1 MVGLQREWTAHHLAG
16 IRTFPLITV
25 LGTVLAILSR
35 SLGGWLVE
43 AGLLAVTLTLTA
55 GALISYLQ
63 NKQAPGLT
71 TEVAALVMYAVG
83 AAVGFDQTALG
94 LIVGGGVAVL
104 LHWKERL
111 HSFVQRIG
119 ETDMRAIFQLVVIAL
134 IILPVL
140 PNKSYGPYGV
150 LNPFEIWLTVVLIV
164 GISVGGYI
172 AYKFLGAKAGTLL
185 GAILGG
191 LISSTAAT
199 VSYSRRSRRSPE
211 TASMAAFVIMVA
223 STIVF
228 GRVVFEIAVVAPE
241 ILIDVVPPLAVMTAA
256 MGAIAAGLYWMRR
269 GEAEHVPID
278 EDPSQLKAAI
288 VFGLLYAA
296 VLFAVAAAK
305 EHFDNRALYAV
316 AALSGLTDM
325 DAITLSTAQL
335 IKRQELSVD
344 TGWRMILVGALSNL
358 VFKCA
363 AVAVLGHRKL
373 LLRVS
378 VAFGIS
384 MVVGL
389 LLLALWP

>member
-1 MVGLQREWTAHHLAG
+1 MAG
-16 IRTFPLITV
+16 
-25 LGTVLAILSR
+25 
-35 SLGGWLVE
+35 
-43 AGLLAVTLTLTA
+43 
-55 GALISYLQ
+55 YLRD
-63 NKQAPGLT
+63 KQAAGLT
-71 TEVAALVMYAVG
+71 TGIAALVMYTVG
-83 AAVGFDQTALG
+83 AALGYQQTALG

-104 LHWKERL
+104 LQWKESL

-134 IILPVL
+134 VILPVL
-140 PNKSYGPYGV
+140 PNENFGPYGV

-185 GAILGG
+185 GAVLGG

-199 VSYSRRSRRSPE
+199 VSYSRRSRRAPE

-241 ILIDVVPPLAVMTAA
+241 ILIQVVPPLAVMTAA

-269 GEAEHVPID
+269 GEAEQLPVD

-288 VFGLLYAA
+288 VFGLFYAS

-305 EHFDNRALYAV
+305 EHFDSRALYAV

-344 TGWRMILVGALSNL
+344 TGWRMILVGAMSNL
-358 VFKCA
+358 IFKCA

-378 VAFGIS
+378 TAFGVS
-384 MVVGL
+384 LFVGVL
-389 LLLALWP
+389 LLVLWP

>member
-1 MVGLQREWTAHHLAG
+1 M
-16 IRTFPLITV
+16 
-25 LGTVLAILSR
+25 
-35 SLGGWLVE
+35 
-43 AGLLAVTLTLTA
+43 
-55 GALISYLQ
+55 
-63 NKQAPGLT
+63 
-71 TEVAALVMYAVG
+71 
-83 AAVGFDQTALG
+83 GFNQTALG

-104 LHWKERL
+104 LQWKKPL
-111 HSFVQRIG
+111 HSFVQRFG
-119 ETDMRAIFQLVVIAL
+119 ETDMRAVFQLVLIAL
-134 IILPVL
+134 VILPVL
-140 PNKSYGPYGV
+140 PNKNYGPYGV

-185 GAILGG
+185 GAVLGG

-199 VSYSRRSRRSPE
+199 VSYSRRSRRAPE
-211 TASMAAFVIMVA
+211 TAGMAAFVIMVA

-228 GRVVFEIAVVAPE
+228 ARVVFEIAVVAPE
-241 ILIDVVPPLAVMTAA
+241 ILGQVVPPLAVMTAA

-269 GEAEHVPID
+269 GEAEQLPID

-288 VFGLLYAA
+288 VFGLLYAG

-305 EHFDNRALYAV
+305 EHFDSRALYVV
-316 AALSGLTDM
+316 AALSGMTDM

-358 VFKCA
+358 VFKCT

-378 VAFGIS
+378 AAFGIS

-389 LLLALWP
+389 LLLGLWP